1 MLELEEA
8 RARILAAIPPLPVEA
23 VLLSEAASRV
33 LGSHLSA
40 LMDLPRFDNS
50 AMDGYAV
57 RSHDVADASAN
68 QPVSLEL
75 VGQIA
80 AGDIPGSFSLAAGT
94 CGRVFTGSP
103 MPSGADAVVM
113 QEDTRPAPGER
124 LQVLV
129 LDRVVAGENVR
140 RRGEDVACGAP
151 VMTAGDVLRPGA
163 IALLAALGFR
173 EVPVHRRPVVGL
185 LATGSE
191 LVEPGHSLA
200 DGQIYESNR
209 AALSPMVTNAGATPR
224 GFALVP
230 DTLAATRSAL
240 EEAFA
245 ACDVV
250 VTSGGV
256 SVGEMDFVKT
266 AFEAI
271 GGTLEFWRVA
281 IKPGK
286 PFVFGRRGGKFLFG
300 LPGNPVSALVTFQL
314 LVRPALR
321 RMLGAHEVDAPSFPA
336 VLAEAFSNPGD
347 RRHFMRVTVDGMG
360 AVRLAGTQA
369 SHRLGAL
376 PSANGLVDV
385 PARANWPAGTP
396 VTVMRLE

>member
-8 RARILAAIPPLPVEA
+8 RARILAAIPPLPLETA
-23 VLLSEAASRV
+23 RISSAAGRV
-33 LGSHLSA
+33 LGSHLTA
-40 LMDLPRFDNS
+40 PIDLPRFDNS

-57 RSHDVADASAN
+57 RAEDLADASAN
-68 QPVSLEL
+68 QPVSLRL

-80 AGDIPGSFSLAAGT
+80 AGDNPAGFSVTAGT

-103 MPSGADAVVM
+103 LPEGANAVVM
-113 QEDTRPAPGER
+113 QEDTRPAPGEPSR
-124 LQVLV
+124 VPV
-129 LDRVVAGENVR
+129 LDHVVAGENVR
-140 RRGEDVACGAP
+140 RRGEDVSCGAP
-151 VMTAGDVLRPGA
+151 VMTAGDALRPGA
-163 IALLAALGFR
+163 IALLAALGFS

-191 LVEPGHSLA
+191 LVEPGQSLA

-209 AALSPMVTNAGATPR
+209 AALAPMITSAGAIPR
-224 GFALVP
+224 AFALVP
-230 DTLAATRSAL
+230 DTLAATRNAL

-321 RMLGAHEVDAPSFPA
+321 RMLGAREVDSPSFPA
-336 VLAEAFSNPGD
+336 VLAEPLSNPGD
-347 RRHFMRVTVDGMG
+347 RRHFMRVTVDARG
-360 AVRLAGTQA
+360 AVRLAGAQA

-385 PARANWPAGTP
+385 PARANWPVGTP